1 MIEHIISACLNR
13 IHNVKSNYIIYHIYP
28 ILFSSIYAVLRK
40 PLCLSFD
47 PSVRCYH
54 HFTPLQLVHVQ
65 RANPQCIDVDLMCQS
80 NLFTAVMDFGIQNLE
95 KVAGKSDRNKLSHR
109 RNDGRNCCLKGS
121 DPREYAAA
129 FQIAEPNIT
138 ALAGS
143 VPRFASHSLRF
154 QPTISVHL
162 RTRDIYL

>member
-1 MIEHIISACLNR
+1 MIEHIISACLNH

-65 RANPQCIDVDLMCQS
+65 RANPQCIDVDLMCQIKPVHS
-80 NLFTAVMDFGIQNLE
+80 CDGLWIQNLE
-95 KVAGKSDRNKLSHR
+95 KVA
-109 RNDGRNCCLKGS
+109 
-121 DPREYAAA
+121 E
-129 FQIAEPNIT
+129 
-138 ALAGS
+138 
-143 VPRFASHSLRF
+143 SLTETTF
-154 QPTISVHL
+154 TSPK
-162 RTRDIYL
+162 